1 MAAQTGTVLLALGA
15 SSMLGSARSVL
26 LKKPSVTL
34 PNALAAYGFSEGS
47 GTTTADSSGNGNTL
61 TLNSATWTTGHT
73 GGGITNTSTG
83 QGAGRAFVGP
93 SAAITMMA
101 WIQPLDLPVGGSRL
115 AMGLFQVG
123 GNTDVAIFTERGDFG
138 SPNVLQ
144 CDLRIAGSLNAI
156 HGPALSVGVWTH
168 VAITFNGSTAV
179 LYVDGSQYTSSSVS
193 GTLSTGD
200 RLTVAGTD
208 PGNSYDSD
216 VIIDDARLFNTA
228 LNGTQI
234 SQAMATP
241 VT

>member
-1 MAAQTGTVLLALGA
+1 
-15 SSMLGSARSVL
+15 MLGSARSVL
-26 LKKPSVTL
+26 IKKPSVTL
-34 PNALAAYGFSEGS
+34 PSALAAYGFSEGS

-61 TLNSATWTTGHT
+61 TLNSTTWTTGHT

-115 AMGLFQVG
+115 AMGLFQTG

-156 HGPALSVGVWTH
+156 HGPALTVGVWTH
-168 VAITFNGSTAV
+168 VAITFNGSIAR
-179 LYVDGSQYTSSSVS
+179 LYVNGSQFTSSSIS

-216 VIIDDARLFNTA
+216 VIVDDARLFATA
-228 LNGTQI
+228 LDGAQV
-234 SQAMATP
+234 SFAMATP
-241 VT
+241 VS

>member
-1 MAAQTGTVLLALGA
+1 
-15 SSMLGSARSVL
+15 MLGSARSVL
-26 LKKPSVTL
+26 MKAGSSVTL
-34 PNALAAYGFSEGS
+34 PSALAAYGFSEGS
-47 GTTTADSSGNGNTL
+47 GLTTADSSGNGHTL

-83 QGAGRAFVGP
+83 QGAGAAFVGP

-115 AMGLFQVG
+115 AMGLFQTG
-123 GNTDVAIFTERGDFG
+123 GNTDVAFFTERGDFG

-144 CDLRIAGSLNAI
+144 CNLRIGGSLNAI
-156 HGPALSVGVWTH
+156 HGPALSVGAWVH
-168 VAITFNGSTAV
+168 VAVTFNGSTAV
-179 LYVDGSQYTSSSVS
+179 LYVNGSLHTSSSIS

-216 VIIDDARLFNTA
+216 VVIDDARLYNSA
-228 LNGTQI
+228 LDAAQVAF
-234 SQAMATP
+234 AMATP
-241 VT
+241 VS